1 MMFGHLQIYSG
12 YSFQQ
17 STILIEDLV
26 MAAKEKHLDALALTD
41 KNNMF
46 ATIEFSETCLKN
58 NIKPILGMEASVLID
73 GNIYPFILLAI
84 DDQGY
89 FDLVQICCEINLSQ
103 DRAIALNKL
112 ALYHEHLY

>member
-46 ATIEFSETCLKN
+46 ATIEFSETCLKIILN
-58 NIKPILGMEASVLID
+58 LFWAWKPVS
-73 GNIYPFILLAI
+73 
-84 DDQGY
+84 
-89 FDLVQICCEINLSQ
+89 
-103 DRAIALNKL
+103 
-112 ALYHEHLY
+112 